1 MNVPIPLVNPA
12 HANYEIVVMKP
23 ASFQAAAHA
32 MQALR
37 KGKAVLLNLNS
48 LEPGQA
54 QRTADFVSGGTH
66 AIDGFQLQVGKDVFL
81 FTPHTIQINHSRTAD
96 VMEPASA

>member
-1 MNVPIPLVNPA
+1 MNVPIPLVSPG
-12 HANYEIVVMKP
+12 HSNYEIVFMKP
-23 ASFQAAAHA
+23 ASFQAAAQA

-37 KGKAVLLNLNS
+37 KGKAVILNLTS

-81 FTPHTIQINHSRTAD
+81 FTPHTIQINHPQIAD
-96 VMEPASA
+96 LAKSA